1 MEFLKVYGYS
11 YDFNKCAIHPN
22 PKKMTNGVYAH
33 GKLDIECGFDLV
45 WIPDEGRHLTKP
57 HLEKV
62 IFVYPDGRETFAT
75 LYSWHT
81 SLHNWYGSEDV
92 YKGLVVKVG
101 DTEAE
106 EFAKKKYEERADYL

>member
-11 YDFNKCAIHPN
+11 YDFKKCAISPN

-33 GKLDIECGFDLV
+33 GKLDIECGYDLV

-75 LYSWHT
+75 LFGWKTKNGLYR
-81 SLHNWYGSEDV
+81 
-92 YKGLVVKVG
+92 GLVVKSG

-106 EFAKKKYEERADYL
+106 AFAEQKYKERSEWL